1 MTVLEAKCAASIH
14 GSLWL
19 LCSLTF
25 VFQETWGIVG
35 DGGGYSKIWQI
46 AENCLH
52 AVIPVWT
59 HLAHLVVIW
68 QQKCCG
74 GGLGSQSG
82 ATYYP
87 HSSPP
92 PPLFWFGLHTYCPLL
107 FLWGTWS
114 WWCCVVMLGSCP
126 GGASLSTSLTLRVS
140 VGCNWGVCRDER
152 STMMLQ
158 ACIFSKRKAAHNV
171 WTLNKANKSTDVI
184 NYPCLELFRTY
195 ASCSMVVHN
204 NQQRSFRFF
213 LTSNISVA
221 CVAES
226 LVSVCRCSF
235 Y

>member
-1 MTVLEAKCAASIH
+1 MV
-14 GSLWL
+14 
-19 LCSLTF
+19 
-25 VFQETWGIVG
+25 
-35 DGGGYSKIWQI
+35 
-46 AENCLH
+46 
-52 AVIPVWT
+52 
-59 HLAHLVVIW
+59 
-68 QQKCCG
+68 
-74 GGLGSQSG
+74 G
-82 ATYYP
+82 ATLKSDKLLKIAFTQSFLFGHTWHIWLWSGNKSAAAEGSALRVVP
-87 HSSPP
+87 HIIPTLLRLLLSS
-92 PPLFWFGLHTYCPLL
+92 GLLMIFTPSPLL

-126 GGASLSTSLTLRVS
+126 GGAFLSTSLTLRVS

-152 STMMLQ
+152 SAMMLQ

-195 ASCSMVVHN
+195 ASCSIVVHN

-213 LTSNISVA
+213 FTSNISVA